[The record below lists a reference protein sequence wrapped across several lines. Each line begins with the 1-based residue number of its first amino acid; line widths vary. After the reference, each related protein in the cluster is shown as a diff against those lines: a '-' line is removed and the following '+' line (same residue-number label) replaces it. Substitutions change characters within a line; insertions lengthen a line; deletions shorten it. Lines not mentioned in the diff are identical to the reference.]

1 MGQSLLNPDSVEGWH
16 WGTEWVNSG
25 TLVERVNFASVQLG
39 NLETP
44 GVQAMI
50 DRILDG
56 GNGGVSPETLVD
68 RALDQLVMTAVSDET
83 RSALI
88 NYVKEQER
96 LADPGNRS
104 PREQALSV
112 LKMAGATP
120 EFQRA

>member
-16 WGTEWVNSG
+16 CGTEWVNSG

-39 NLETP
+39 NLKNP
-44 GVQAMI
+44 GIQAMV
-50 DRILDG
+50 DGILSD
-56 GNGGVSPETLVD
+56 GNGSLPSEVLVD
-68 RALDQLVMTAVSDET
+68 RALDQLAMTAISDES

-88 NYVKEQER
+88 EFIEEQDR
-96 LADPGNRS
+96 LEGAASQS
-104 PREQALSV
+104 PRERAVSV